1 MAGVERPLYWSL
13 LLQLLS
19 RAVSPA
25 HRVPSSLY
33 DAYKMTTKKQSPS
46 RVTQEI
52 LEMADDMRRIGI
64 MAAKTHHQ
72 IMVRLS
78 GPEARRYTSLG
89 RSPR

>member
-1 MAGVERPLYWSL
+1 MKVTR
-13 LLQLLS
+13 
-19 RAVSPA
+19 
-25 HRVPSSLY
+25 
-33 DAYKMTTKKQSPS
+33 KKTAQ

>member
-1 MAGVERPLYWSL
+1 
-13 LLQLLS
+13 
-19 RAVSPA
+19 
-25 HRVPSSLY
+25 
-33 DAYKMTTKKQSPS
+33 MTTKKQSPS